1 LDVEAV
7 KAWPVKK
14 QKDALWVLYAY
25 HVQDELCLVGIL
37 NKVHENGE
45 QVARSELLDSLAR
58 TIDAE
63 RVFIN
68 LLGRREAAKVYGAH
82 EGVTS
87 SMKTV
92 DFILTHDIVADYRN
106 QPEEK

>member
-1 LDVEAV
+1 MDIEAV

-14 QKDALWVLYAY
+14 QKDSLWVLYVY
-25 HVQDELCLVGIL
+25 HVQDELCLVDIL
-37 NKVHENGE
+37 HKLHENGE
-45 QVARSELLDSLAR
+45 KFTRQELLDDLAR
-58 TIDAE
+58 IIEAE

-87 SMKTV
+87 GDRLKTFDRQLEQLRALEAV
-92 DFILTHDIVADYRN
+92 IAL
-106 QPEEK
+106 